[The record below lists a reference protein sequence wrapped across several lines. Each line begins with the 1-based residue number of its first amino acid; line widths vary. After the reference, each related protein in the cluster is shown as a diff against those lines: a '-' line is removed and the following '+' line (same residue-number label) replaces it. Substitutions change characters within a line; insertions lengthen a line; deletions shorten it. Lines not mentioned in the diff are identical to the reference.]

1 MIAGGEAHQGV
12 TPGLRVPPPHLEP
25 QSGGKINSNRT
36 HREYICH
43 FDLRFISFENEAG
56 EEKHGGESDAIR
68 HRRAKHPVGGNQQG
82 AGDQKRH

>member
-12 TPGLRVPPPHLEP
+12 TPGLRVPPHLEP

-43 FDLRFISFENEAG
+43 FDLRFILFENNPR
-56 EEKHGGESDAIR
+56 EEQHGGESDAIR
-68 HRRAKHPVGGNQQG
+68 HRRAKHPVGGDQQRTG
-82 AGDQKRH
+82 Q